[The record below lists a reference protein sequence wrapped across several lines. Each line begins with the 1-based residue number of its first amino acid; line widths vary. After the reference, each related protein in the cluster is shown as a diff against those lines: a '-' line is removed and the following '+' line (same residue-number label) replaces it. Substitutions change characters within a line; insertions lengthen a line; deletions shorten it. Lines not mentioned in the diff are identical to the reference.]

1 MLNFL
6 KQLILILFLLT
17 IPSKLLADD
26 KFCIDT
32 KGFIYPLFEDEKC
45 DENDHKLINEK
56 EFSYIIDLADEQRI
70 SQLEEYRKNPDKI
83 EKKIQAEKIESVPKI
98 KDKNNLTADEKRKI
112 EIEQKKLAK
121 KSKQNLNKEK
131 KEDKRKERLAKIEK
145 RKQEQKL
152 KKEKRLA
159 EIKKKKEEQK
169 LKKEKRLAEIEKK
182 KQEQK
187 LKKEK
192 RLAEIKKKKE
202 EQKLKKEKKLVVEK
216 AEEVNDLLKIVYL
229 DKELVN
235 KELFP
240 SIKINE
246 TDNLDFSKISD
257 LDKASFKN
265 LLSNNSNLIIIIPED
280 FDSASN
286 VVFENERTSQ
296 LVAGQRSVPNPEF
309 NRLQMEM
316 RNTERRMQIAQQRAY
331 RAQQMASNPNNY
343 SHLDYFTA
351 VIAQAGDLAVQI
363 KNQNLASN
371 LNGKLNSLIN
381 SYSNTPQYLDKDIMQ
396 NYSFL
401 VQDIKAEKNSIF
413 KVLEYRNSLYKEKK
427 ISIQENKDFKIA
439 YNINPQDKNYE
450 NLLNQFSTPE
460 QVANWQ
466 SLKLDDVSAKK
477 LFQISEKQSS
487 FKELKNQKE
496 LYASLNFEIEEES
509 SWFGN
514 LFNFG
519 KTEKKSKKTA
529 SLSKTGSSKYEIQDN
544 RFDSVVIVKTEK
556 GLGSGFFISDD
567 EILTNYHVIEGAST
581 ISVTNNNKK
590 KSSAVVIKKD
600 LKRDLALLK
609 TNMTGKP
616 VVFFEDQLKQGEMVE
631 ALGHPKGRKFS
642 LTKGW
647 ISAVRKESSVYSATG
662 QNDVLFIQTDA
673 AINSGNSG
681 GPLFY
686 KDKVVGVNTQGLHK
700 DSTEGMNFAVHFS
713 EVNQFLSK

>member
-1 MLNFL
+1 MSRLIKF
-6 KQLILILFLLT
+6 ILISLSILIYFGSSL
-17 IPSKLLADD
+17 KADD

-32 KGFIYPLFEDEKC
+32 KGFIYPIFEDENC

-56 EFSYIIDLADEQRI
+56 EFSYIIDLADELRI
-70 SQLEEYRKNPDKI
+70 SQLKEYRKNPNKI

-131 KEDKRKERLAKIEK
+131 EEDKRKERLAKIEK
-145 RKQEQKL
+145 RKQDQKL

-159 EIKKKKEEQK
+159 EIA
-169 LKKEKRLAEIEKK
+169 KR

-331 RAQQMASNPNNY
+331 RAQQMASNPGNY
-343 SHLDYFTA
+343 AHLDYFTA

-460 QVANWQ
+460 QVSSWQ
-466 SLKLDDVSAKK
+466 SSKLNDVSPKK
-477 LFQISEKQSS
+477 LFQISEKQTS

-519 KTEKKSKKTA
+519 KPEKKSKKTA
-529 SLSKTGSSKYEIQDN
+529 ALSKTGSSTYEIQDN

-616 VVFFEDQLKQGEMVE
+616 VVFFQDQLKQGEMVE

-662 QNDVLFIQTDA
+662 QSDVLFIQTDA

>member
-26 KFCIDT
+26 KFCIDI
-32 KGFIYPLFEDEKC
+32 KGFIYPIFEEEKC
-45 DENDHKLINEK
+45 DEYDHKLINKK
-56 EFSYIIDLADEQRI
+56 EFSYIIDLADELRI

-112 EIEQKKLAK
+112 EIEQKILAK

-131 KEDKRKERLAKIEK
+131 NEDKKKERLAKIQKRKQEQKLKKEKRLAEIEK

-169 LKKEKRLAEIEKK
+169 LKKD
-182 KQEQK
+182 
-187 LKKEK
+187 
-192 RLAEIKKKKE
+192 
-202 EQKLKKEKKLVVEK
+202 KKLVVEK

-280 FDSASN
+280 FESASN

-331 RAQQMASNPNNY
+331 RAQQMASNPGNY

-450 NLLNQFSTPE
+450 SLLNQFSTPE
-460 QVANWQ
+460 QVASWQ

-477 LFQISEKQSS
+477 LFQISEKQTS

-519 KTEKKSKKTA
+519 KSEKKLKKTA

-556 GLGSGFFISDD
+556 GLGSGFFISED

-581 ISVTNNNKK
+581 ISVTNNNKE
-590 KSSAVVIKKD
+590 KSSAVVIKTD

-616 VVFFEDQLKQGEMVE
+616 VIFFKDQLKQGEMVE

>member
-26 KFCIDT
+26 KFCIDI
-32 KGFIYPLFEDEKC
+32 KGFIYPIFEEEKC
-45 DENDHKLINEK
+45 DEYDHKLINKK
-56 EFSYIIDLADEQRI
+56 EFSYIIDLADELRI

-112 EIEQKKLAK
+112 EIEQKILAK

-131 KEDKRKERLAKIEK
+131 NEDKKKERLAKIQK
-145 RKQEQKL
+145 R
-152 KKEKRLA
+152 
-159 EIKKKKEEQK
+159 
-169 LKKEKRLAEIEKK
+169 

-280 FDSASN
+280 FESASN

-331 RAQQMASNPNNY
+331 RAQQMASNPGNY

-450 NLLNQFSTPE
+450 SLLNQFSTPE
-460 QVANWQ
+460 QVASWQ

-477 LFQISEKQSS
+477 LFQISEKQTS

-519 KTEKKSKKTA
+519 KSEKKLKKTA

-556 GLGSGFFISDD
+556 GLGSGFFISED

-581 ISVTNNNKK
+581 ISVTNNNKE
-590 KSSAVVIKKD
+590 KSSAVVIKTD

-616 VVFFEDQLKQGEMVE
+616 VIFFKDQLKQGEMVE

>member
-32 KGFIYPLFEDEKC
+32 EGFIYPLFEDEKC

-56 EFSYIIDLADEQRI
+56 EFSYIIDLADELRI

-131 KEDKRKERLAKIEK
+131 EEDKRKERLAKIEKRKQGQKLKKEKRLAEIEK

-169 LKKEKRLAEIEKK
+169 LKKD
-182 KQEQK
+182 
-187 LKKEK
+187 
-192 RLAEIKKKKE
+192 
-202 EQKLKKEKKLVVEK
+202 KKLVVEK

-331 RAQQMASNPNNY
+331 RAQQMASNPGNY

-450 NLLNQFSTPE
+450 SLLNQFSTPE
-460 QVANWQ
+460 QVASWQ

-477 LFQISEKQSS
+477 LFQISEKQTS

-519 KTEKKSKKTA
+519 KSEKKLKKTA

-616 VVFFEDQLKQGEMVE
+616 VIFFKDQLKQGEMVE

>member
-1 MLNFL
+1 MYNFL

-56 EFSYIIDLADEQRI
+56 EFSYIIDLADELRI

-121 KSKQNLNKEK
+121 KSKQNLDKEK
-131 KEDKRKERLAKIEK
+131 EEDKRKKRLAKIEK

-159 EIKKKKEEQK
+159 EIEKKKEEQK

-182 KQEQK
+182 K
-187 LKKEK
+187 
-192 RLAEIKKKKE
+192 E
-202 EQKLKKEKKLVVEK
+202 EQKLKKDKKLVVEK
-216 AEEVNDLLKIVYL
+216 TEEVNDLLKIVYL

-316 RNTERRMQIAQQRAY
+316 RNTENRMQIARQRAY
-331 RAQQMASNPNNY
+331 RAQQMASNPANY
-343 SHLDYFTA
+343 AHLDYFSA
-351 VIAQAGDLAVQI
+351 IIAQSADLAIQI
-363 KNQNLASN
+363 KNQNLAAN
-371 LNGKLNSLIN
+371 LNNKLDSLIN

-413 KVLEYRNSLYKEKK
+413 KVLEYRDNLYKEKK

-460 QVANWQ
+460 QVASWQ
-466 SLKLDDVSAKK
+466 SSKLNDVSPNK
-477 LFQISEKQSS
+477 LFQISEKQTS

-519 KTEKKSKKTA
+519 KPEKKSKKTA

-616 VVFFEDQLKQGEMVE
+616 VVFFQDQLKQGEMVE

-662 QNDVLFIQTDA
+662 QSDVLFIQTDA

>member
-1 MLNFL
+1 
-6 KQLILILFLLT
+6 
-17 IPSKLLADD
+17 
-26 KFCIDT
+26 
-32 KGFIYPLFEDEKC
+32 
-45 DENDHKLINEK
+45 
-56 EFSYIIDLADEQRI
+56 
-70 SQLEEYRKNPDKI
+70 
-83 EKKIQAEKIESVPKI
+83 
-98 KDKNNLTADEKRKI
+98 
-112 EIEQKKLAK
+112 
-121 KSKQNLNKEK
+121 
-131 KEDKRKERLAKIEK
+131 
-145 RKQEQKL
+145 
-152 KKEKRLA
+152 
-159 EIKKKKEEQK
+159 
-169 LKKEKRLAEIEKK
+169 
-182 KQEQK
+182 
-187 LKKEK
+187 
-192 RLAEIKKKKE
+192 
-202 EQKLKKEKKLVVEK
+202 
-216 AEEVNDLLKIVYL
+216 
-229 DKELVN
+229 
-235 KELFP
+235 
-240 SIKINE
+240 
-246 TDNLDFSKISD
+246 
-257 LDKASFKN
+257 
-265 LLSNNSNLIIIIPED
+265 
-280 FDSASN
+280 
-286 VVFENERTSQ
+286 
-296 LVAGQRSVPNPEF
+296 
-309 NRLQMEM
+309 
-316 RNTERRMQIAQQRAY
+316 
-331 RAQQMASNPNNY
+331 
-343 SHLDYFTA
+343 
-351 VIAQAGDLAVQI
+351 
-363 KNQNLASN
+363 
-371 LNGKLNSLIN
+371 
-381 SYSNTPQYLDKDIMQ
+381 MQ

-413 KVLEYRNSLYKEKK
+413 KVLEYRDNLYKEKK

-460 QVANWQ
+460 QVASWQ
-466 SLKLDDVSAKK
+466 SSKLNDVSPNK
-477 LFQISEKQSS
+477 LFQISEKQTS

-519 KTEKKSKKTA
+519 KPEKKSKKTA

-616 VVFFEDQLKQGEMVE
+616 VVFFQDQLKQGEMVE

-662 QNDVLFIQTDA
+662 QSDVLFIQTDA

>member
-26 KFCIDT
+26 KFCIDI
-32 KGFIYPLFEDEKC
+32 KGFIYPIFEEEKC

-56 EFSYIIDLADEQRI
+56 EFSYIIDLADELRI

-131 KEDKRKERLAKIEK
+131 EEDKRKERLAKIEKRKQEQKLKKEKRLAEIEK

-169 LKKEKRLAEIEKK
+169 LKKD
-182 KQEQK
+182 
-187 LKKEK
+187 
-192 RLAEIKKKKE
+192 
-202 EQKLKKEKKLVVEK
+202 KKLVVEK

-331 RAQQMASNPNNY
+331 RAQQMASNPGNY

-450 NLLNQFSTPE
+450 SLLNQFSTPE
-460 QVANWQ
+460 QVASWQ

-477 LFQISEKQSS
+477 LFQISEKQTS

-519 KTEKKSKKTA
+519 KSEKKLKKTA

-556 GLGSGFFISDD
+556 GLGSGFFISED

-581 ISVTNNNKK
+581 ISVTNNNKE
-590 KSSAVVIKKD
+590 KSSAVVIKTD

-616 VVFFEDQLKQGEMVE
+616 VIFFKDQLKQGEMVE

>member
-6 KQLILILFLLT
+6 KQLTLILFLLT

-26 KFCIDT
+26 KFCIDIE
-32 KGFIYPLFEDEKC
+32 GFIYPIFEKEKC
-45 DENDHKLINEK
+45 DENDHELINEK
-56 EFSYIIDLADEQRI
+56 EFSYIIDLADELRI
-70 SQLEEYRKNPDKI
+70 SQLKEYRKNPNKT
-83 EKKIQAEKIESVPKI
+83 EKKIQAEKLKSLPKI
-98 KDKNNLTADEKRKI
+98 EDRNNLTIEEKREI
-112 EIEQKKLAK
+112 EIEQKKIAK

-131 KEDKRKERLAKIEK
+131 NDEKRKARLAKIQK
-145 RKQEQKL
+145 RKEEQKLKKEKKLAEIKKKKGEQKL

-159 EIKKKKEEQK
+159 EIKKKKE
-169 LKKEKRLAEIEKK
+169 
-182 KQEQK
+182 
-187 LKKEK
+187 K
-192 RLAEIKKKKE
+192 RLAEIKNKKE
-202 EQKLKKEKKLVVEK
+202 EQKFKKEKKLVVEK

-229 DKELVN
+229 DKDLVN

-240 SIKINE
+240 LIKNNE
-246 TDNLDFSKISD
+246 TDNLDFSIIND
-257 LDKASFKN
+257 LDKISFKN
-265 LLSNNSNLIIIIPED
+265 LLSNNLNLIIVIPED

-286 VVFENERTSQ
+286 VVFENEKTSQ

-316 RNTERRMQIAQQRAY
+316 RNTENRMQVARQRAY
-331 RAQQMASNPNNY
+331 RAQQMASNPGNY
-343 SHLDYFTA
+343 AHLDYFTA

-371 LNGKLNSLIN
+371 LNGKLDSLIN

-401 VQDIKAEKNSIF
+401 VQDVKAEKNLIF
-413 KVLEYRNSLYKEKK
+413 KVLEFRKNLYKEKK
-427 ISIQENKDFKIA
+427 ISIKEDKDFKIA
-439 YNINPQDKNYE
+439 YNINPQDKNYKS
-450 NLLNQFSTPE
+450 LLDQFSTSD
-460 QVANWQ
+460 QVATWQ
-466 SLKLDDVSAKK
+466 TIKLDDISSKK
-477 LFQISEKQSS
+477 LLQIVEKQNS
-487 FKELKNQKE
+487 FKELKSEKE
-496 LYASLNFEIEEES
+496 LYASLNFEEDS

-519 KTEKKSKKTA
+519 KSEKKIKKTA

-556 GLGSGFFISDD
+556 GLGSGFFISED

-581 ISVTNNNKK
+581 ISITNNNKE
-590 KSSAVVIKKD
+590 KSSAVVIKTD

-616 VVFFEDQLKQGEMVE
+616 VVFFKDQLKQGEMVE

>member
-1 MLNFL
+1 MYNFL

-56 EFSYIIDLADEQRI
+56 EFSYIIDLADELRI

-131 KEDKRKERLAKIEK
+131 EEDKRKERLAKIEK

-159 EIKKKKEEQK
+159 EIEKKKEEQK

-182 KQEQK
+182 K
-187 LKKEK
+187 
-192 RLAEIKKKKE
+192 E
-202 EQKLKKEKKLVVEK
+202 EQKLKKDKKLVVEK
-216 AEEVNDLLKIVYL
+216 TEEVNDLLKIVYL

-316 RNTERRMQIAQQRAY
+316 RNTENRMQIARQRAY
-331 RAQQMASNPNNY
+331 RAQQMASNPGNY
-343 SHLDYFTA
+343 AHLDYFSA
-351 VIAQAGDLAVQI
+351 IIAQSADLAIQI
-363 KNQNLASN
+363 KNQNLAAN
-371 LNGKLNSLIN
+371 LNNKLDSLIN

-413 KVLEYRNSLYKEKK
+413 KVLEYRDNLYKEKK

-460 QVANWQ
+460 QVASWQ
-466 SLKLDDVSAKK
+466 SSKLNDVSPNK
-477 LFQISEKQSS
+477 LFQISEKQTS

-519 KTEKKSKKTA
+519 KPEKKSKKTA

-616 VVFFEDQLKQGEMVE
+616 VVFFQDQLKQGEMVE

-662 QNDVLFIQTDA
+662 QSDVLFIQTDA

>member
-26 KFCIDT
+26 KFCIDI
-32 KGFIYPLFEDEKC
+32 KGFIYPIFEEEKC

-56 EFSYIIDLADEQRI
+56 EFSYIIDLADELRI

-131 KEDKRKERLAKIEK
+131 KEDKRKERLAEIEK
-145 RKQEQKL
+145 R
-152 KKEKRLA
+152 
-159 EIKKKKEEQK
+159 
-169 LKKEKRLAEIEKK
+169 

-331 RAQQMASNPNNY
+331 RAQQMASNPGNY

-450 NLLNQFSTPE
+450 SLLNQFSTPE
-460 QVANWQ
+460 QVASWQ

-477 LFQISEKQSS
+477 LFQISEKQTS

-519 KTEKKSKKTA
+519 KSEKKLKKTA

-556 GLGSGFFISDD
+556 GLGSGFFINED

-581 ISVTNNNKK
+581 ISVTNNNKE
-590 KSSAVVIKKD
+590 KSSAVVIKTD

-616 VVFFEDQLKQGEMVE
+616 VIFFKDQLKQGEMVE